1 MSHQVPTKFD
11 KPTPTRDG
19 YGAGLHRVGA
29 QDVRVVALDAD
40 LAESTRSKWF
50 GDAHPE
56 RFFQMGIAEQDMI
69 LTAAGL
75 AASGLR
81 PFASTFAIFTERA
94 FEITRNAV
102 ARPNLNVKVVGSHG
116 GIMTGEDGSSAHA
129 IEDVA
134 IYRVLPNFRVVV
146 PADANEAMNAVAA
159 LNAFDGPAYLK
170 LTRQKVPILTTPDAP
185 FRIGEWST
193 LREGTDVTILANGAL
208 VSEALGAHDLL
219 RAQGVGARVVNAH
232 TVKPVDL
239 ATLERAA
246 RDTGALVTAEDHSV
260 IGGLGGAVA
269 EAVAQTYPVPV
280 ERVGVQD
287 RYLESGLPTELY
299 EKYGLTAKALAEAAL
314 DAMKRKR

>member
-1 MSHQVPTKFD
+1 MSHDVPTKFE

-19 YGAGLHRVGA
+19 YGAGLFKVGNE
-29 QDVRVVALDAD
+29 DDRVVALDAD

-56 RFFQMGIAEQDMI
+56 RFFQMGISEQDMV
-69 LTAAGL
+69 LTSAGL
-75 AASGLR
+75 ASAGLR

-102 ARPNLNVKVVGSHG
+102 ARPNLNVKIVGSHG

-146 PADANEAMNAVAA
+146 PCDANEAMNAVAA
-159 LNAFDGPAYLK
+159 LNADDGPAYLK
-170 LTRQKVPILTTPDAP
+170 LTRQKVPVLTPAEQP
-185 FRIGEWST
+185 FRIGEWQV
-193 LREGTDVTILANGAL
+193 LRDGSDASILANGAL
-208 VSEALGAHDLL
+208 VTEALGAAESL
-219 RAQGVGARVVNAH
+219 AAEGVSVRVVNAH

-239 ATLERAA
+239 RTLESAA
-246 RDTGALVTAEDHSV
+246 RETGAIVTAEDHSV

-269 EAVAQTYPVPV
+269 EALGDTVPVPLS
-280 ERVGVQD
+280 RVGVQD

-299 EKYGLTAKALAEAAL
+299 EKYGLTGKALAEAVRGVL
-314 DAMKRKR
+314 KRKA